1 MVERQDALKG
11 SQGAGRVDESLDRT
25 NTDVIDAGASSA
37 DPARP
42 GPRAAGGSRKK
53 KGRR

>member
-1 MVERQDALKG
+1 MKG

-25 NTDVIDAGASSA
+25 HTEVIDAGASDGGPS
-37 DPARP
+37 RP
-42 GPRAAGGSRKK
+42 GPRGAAGSRKK